1 MKVRLTRVSI
11 DLIKVADEIQNPATE
26 RRTMDTNRKRPRPLS
41 DGEIAGMILED
52 TFNPNETRYR
62 QDYLGEFPYDEDEQT
77 VERRRDQE
85 EKQERFIAWWKSV
98 TYEQRLAMVKGWYD
112 TLSPH
117 IREGEAPAEDVA
129 NIADISSNWR
139 LLRMLTGIVLSQ
151 KKLEP

>member
-1 MKVRLTRVSI
+1 
-11 DLIKVADEIQNPATE
+11 
-26 RRTMDTNRKRPRPLS
+26 MDTNRKRPRPLS

-52 TFNPNETRYR
+52 TFNPNETRK
-62 QDYLGEFPYDEDEQT
+62 FPFDEDEQT